1 MNNII
6 LSIYNNINIQNFLKI
21 RTNFEYKLAVI
32 KMTILSQYG
41 SCTGTNEFGTHQGS
55 LGIIFIILNIA
66 KHIGNNY
73 II

>member
-1 MNNII
+1 MD
-6 LSIYNNINIQNFLKI
+6 
-21 RTNFEYKLAVI
+21 RVPA
-32 KMTILSQYG
+32 
-41 SCTGTNEFGTHQGS
+41 TNEFGTHQGS